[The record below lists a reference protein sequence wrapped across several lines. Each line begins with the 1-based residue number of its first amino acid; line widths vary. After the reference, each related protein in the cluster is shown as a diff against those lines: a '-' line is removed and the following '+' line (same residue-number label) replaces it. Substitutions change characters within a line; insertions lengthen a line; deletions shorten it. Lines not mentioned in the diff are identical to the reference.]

1 MARTSDSSGS
11 PPPEIGARE
20 AQELLSGEG
29 GRGPVRLIDCRDPD
43 EFAFNQIAGAELIP
57 LPTLPSAAAA
67 RLGDNRDAEIVVY
80 CHHGMRS
87 ARAAEILRALGY
99 RNARSLAGG
108 IDRWSLEID
117 PAVPRD

>member
-1 MARTSDSSGS
+1 MTRPLDTSGS
-11 PPPEIGARE
+11 PPLEIGARE
-20 AQELLSGEG
+20 AQALLSEAGA
-29 GRGPVRLIDCRDPD
+29 RGSVRLIDCRDPD
-43 EFAFNQIAGAELIP
+43 EFAFNRIAGAELIP
-57 LPTLPSAAAA
+57 LPTLPGEAAA
-67 RLGDNRDAEIVVY
+67 RLGENRDAEIVVY

-117 PAVPRD
+117 PAVPRY